1 LWDIAGED
9 EFHQIQPT
17 YMRGADGYL
26 LIVDGTRQA
35 TLETA
40 SILHQRVVSALGDV
54 PFMVLLNKADLTD
67 EWEVNEQMISELADQ
82 SWGLINT
89 SAKTGVGVD
98 DAFAHLAGHL
108 I

>member
-1 LWDIAGED
+1 
-9 EFHQIQPT
+9 
-17 YMRGADGYL
+17 
-26 LIVDGTRQA
+26 
-35 TLETA
+35 
-40 SILHQRVVSALGDV
+40 
-54 PFMVLLNKADLTD
+54 LTD